1 MKHYHDKTKPQLIE
15 EIESL
20 KNRIEE
26 LEQSE
31 FKYKLAEQI
40 IKANEIKLRNIIE
53 HSSNLFYSHTPDHV
67 LTYLSPQTREFFD
80 CEPEE
85 VRIRWNEFVT
95 ENPNNEI
102 GLILTEKAIKTGKVQ
117 PSYELELV
125 GKKGRKLWVEVNEAP
140 VVEGE
145 HTVAIVGALTDITE
159 RKQAEEAL
167 RESKE
172 RFRAVVD
179 TANDAIITID
189 NRGNIVGWNN
199 SAKVMFGYSVD
210 EIIGQS
216 LSLIMPERYHEDH
229 RNGLRRV
236 ASGGVTKIIG
246 KTVEL
251 AGLRKDGSEFPLE
264 LSISTWKTGEEVF
277 FTAILR
283 DITDR
288 KRAEAALRA
297 SENKFRLAMEATNDG
312 LWDWNVKK
320 NETYYNPAAYR
331 IFGCEP
337 GEMEASFQFWKSHI
351 HPDDLQSVMDK
362 LNSHLDGKTETY
374 QAEYRITTKSGDKK
388 WLLSRGK
395 VVERD
400 PDGSPIR
407 VTGTDIDITGRKR
420 AEEAMYESEE
430 RFRQI
435 VERSSDIFYRQNI
448 NTGKF
453 EYVSPKVMDI
463 LGRTPEEMYSMDF
476 EEQAAQIHPDDLPN
490 LIDFVKDL
498 VEADN
503 RGIGFIEREF
513 RIMHKSGEYKW
524 VHGSYNLIRDTN
536 GEPEFIVGG
545 LRDITERK
553 QAEEVLQQ
561 SEDKY
566 RHLFESA
573 IDMIHIVDEQYRI
586 VDINETEL
594 RKLGY
599 SRSELIGKPLMN
611 IIHPDFRPI
620 TQAGIPKVRS
630 GHTISSYNTALRTKD
645 GDTIFVTA
653 NVVPMIVEGRF
664 CGAHA
669 ILHDITERKRAEE
682 KLLKSEYF
690 LSESQKVAHLG
701 SYVLDIA
708 KGRWTSSEILDD
720 LFGIDD
726 NFIKNI
732 DGWSDIIHPDSRDEI
747 LKYFD
752 EIILKRHQKFDKEY
766 RIIRIMDDEE
776 RWVHGLGELELDS
789 EGNPV
794 KMIGTIQDITERKRS
809 EEALRKSKERYRT
822 LYQKTPAML
831 HSIDKEGRLTNVSK
845 YWLKEMGYSL
855 NEVLGHY
862 STDFMTEESSRYAK
876 EVILPK
882 FYETGSCRDVPYQ
895 YVKKN
900 GEVMDA
906 LLSAIT
912 EYDENGELIHS
923 LSVIIDVTDRKKA
936 EESLRQSEARL
947 RQVIDLVPHYIFA
960 KDYKGRFILANRASA
975 ESMGTTP
982 EKIIGKTEMEIALV
996 KEEAQVFT
1004 KDDAEVIS
1012 NSKPK
1017 FIPEGRFTDVKG
1029 KLHVLQTIKI
1039 PFTASGTQ
1047 SPSVLGVSVDIT
1059 ERKKAEEA
1067 HRESEERFSRLS
1079 GAAFEGIVISDGGKI
1094 VDVNDQ
1100 LAKMMGY
1107 KPEEIIG
1114 KSAMEFV
1121 APESRELV
1129 MNNIKSGTEGSYE
1142 HFALKNDGSIFPVE
1156 VQAKMLPYEGRSFRV
1171 TAIRDITERKK
1182 AEEALKESEEKFRN
1196 LSDNSPNMIFINQGG
1211 KIVYANKGCEEF
1223 MGYTR
1228 DEFYSSHFDFRKLIE
1243 PEYLEALMA
1252 NFKGHMEG
1260 KDVPPMEY
1268 ALRAKSGKR
1277 IESIINTKLI
1287 SYGGKS
1293 AILGIVTDITERK
1306 QAEKRIRESHNR
1318 LRSLAERLQKIREE
1332 ERATIAREI
1341 HDDLGQSLTAL
1352 KMDISWMKNNP
1363 EMDAEAKMA
1372 KFEMMLDLT
1381 DSTIQTVKR
1390 IATELRPGI
1399 LDDLGLIPAIE
1410 WQAAEFQNR
1419 FKVQCNVSI
1428 NKSDVIIKDEISI
1441 AVFRIFQE
1449 TLTNVARH
1457 SSANKLDVKL
1467 NFYDDNKLVMEIAD
1481 NGVGID
1487 EEQINS
1493 PKSLGLFG
1501 MRERVNI
1508 LKGEMEIIGEH
1519 EKGTT
1524 IKVTIPY

>member
-1 MKHYHDKTKPQLIE
+1 MEHYHDKTQPQWIE

-31 FKYKLAEQI
+31 FKYKQAEQI
-40 IKANEIKLRNIIE
+40 IKSNEIKLRNIIE

-85 VRIRWNEFVT
+85 VRIRWTEFVT

-179 TANDAIITID
+179 TAKDAIITID
-189 NRGNIVGWNN
+189 NRGDIVGWNN
-199 SAKVMFGYSVD
+199 SAKVMFGYSGD
-210 EIIGQS
+210 EINGQS
-216 LSLIMPERYHEDH
+216 LSLIMPERYREDH

-251 AGLRKDGSEFPLE
+251 AGLRKEGSEFPLE

-277 FTAILR
+277 FTAIVR
-283 DITDR
+283 DITER
-288 KRAEAALRA
+288 KLAEEALRA

-690 LSESQKVAHLG
+690 LSESQKIAHLG

-732 DGWSDIIHPDSRDEI
+732 DGWSDIIHPDSRDEM

-766 RIIRIMDDEE
+766 RIIRIRDDEE

-845 YWLKEMGYSL
+845 YWLKEMGYLL

-982 EKIIGKTEMEIALV
+982 EEIIGKTELEVAPVKKEIR
-996 KEEAQVFT
+996 VFT

-1012 NSKPK
+1012 SGKPK
-1017 FIPEGRFTDVKG
+1017 FIPVGRFTDVEG
-1029 KLHVLQTIKI
+1029 KLHFLQTIKI

-1059 ERKKAEEA
+1059 ERKNAEEA

-1094 VDVNDQ
+1094 IDVNDQ

-1114 KSAMEFV
+1114 KTVMEFV

-1129 MNNIKSGTEGSYE
+1129 MNNIKSGNEGSYE

-1156 VQAKMLPYEGRSFRV
+1156 VQAKTLPYEGRSFRV

-1182 AEEALKESEEKFRN
+1182 AEEEIHKLSHSVEQSPAIVIITDTSGNIEYVNPKFEE
-1196 LSDNSPNMIFINQGG
+1196 
-1211 KIVYANKGCEEF
+1211 VT
-1223 MGYTR
+1223 GYTAKEVIGKNPSILKAGETAPEEYEILWKTIKAGGEWHG
-1228 DEFYSSHFDFRKLIE
+1228 EFHNRKKNGEHYWESASITAIKDTMGQITHFI
-1243 PEYLEALMA
+1243 AI
-1252 NFKGHMEG
+1252 ME
-1260 KDVPPMEY
+1260 
-1268 ALRAKSGKR
+1268 
-1277 IESIINTKLI
+1277 
-1287 SYGGKS
+1287 
-1293 AILGIVTDITERK
+1293 DITERK
-1306 QAEKRIRESHNR
+1306 TMEKRLRESRNR
-1318 LRSLAERLQKIREE
+1318 MQSLAERLQMIREE

-1363 EMDAEAKMA
+1363 EMDAEAKTA

-1399 LDDLGLIPAIE
+1399 LDDLGLVPAIE
-1410 WQAAEFQNR
+1410 WQASEFQNR
-1419 FKVQCNVSI
+1419 FKVQCNVAI

-1457 SSANKLDVKL
+1457 SSANKVEVKL
-1467 NFYDDNKLVMEIAD
+1467 NFYDENKLVMEIAD

-1524 IKVTIPY
+1524 VKVTIPY